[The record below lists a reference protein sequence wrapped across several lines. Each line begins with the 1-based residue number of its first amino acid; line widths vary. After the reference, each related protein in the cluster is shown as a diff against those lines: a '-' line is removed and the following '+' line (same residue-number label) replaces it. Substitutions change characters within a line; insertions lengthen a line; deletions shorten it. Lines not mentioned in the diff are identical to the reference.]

1 MLKLYDYL
9 PSQNGYKVRMLL
21 EYLGL
26 EYELVPVSIFRGE
39 SHSAE
44 FLRKNPAGA
53 VPVLEVGPEQYI
65 AESNAILCYLAHG
78 SGYWP
83 SQRFAQAKVMQWLFF
98 EQYYIEPNIG
108 TMRFWTLTNRLG
120 AHTSLVP
127 AKREGAERALNALE
141 RQLAERPFLVE
152 DVYSI
157 ADIACFA
164 YLHVAEQGGFD
175 LTSRPGIRA
184 WLERVKRQSK
194 GIPAVHSY
202 DASALVE

>member
-26 EYELVPVSIFRGE
+26 QYELVPVSIFRGE
-39 SHSAE
+39 SRSAD

-53 VPVLEVGPEQYI
+53 VPVLEVGPGQYI
-65 AESNAILCYLAHG
+65 AESNAILCYLAHD

-98 EQYYIEPNIG
+98 EQYYVEPNIG
-108 TMRFWTLTNRLG
+108 TIRFWTLTNRLD
-120 AHTSLVP
+120 AHPSLVS
-127 AKREGAERALNALE
+127 AKREGGERALNALE
-141 RQLAERPFLVE
+141 RQLADRPFLVE
-152 DVYSI
+152 DTYSI

-164 YLHVAEQGGFD
+164 YVHVAEQGGFG
-175 LTSRPGIRA
+175 LAPRSGIRA
-184 WLERVKRQSK
+184 WIELVKRQSK
-194 GIPAVHSY
+194 GVPAVHPY
-202 DASALVE
+202 DESALAQ